1 MAHGSSAMKTWTWV
15 DGQWL
20 EGNPPLIGP
29 MTHAFWLGTTVFDGA
44 RAFEGVTPDLDRH
57 CRRVNASAEALAMTP
72 TMRWEEIVD
81 LARDGLRLFD
91 RDAAVYIR
99 PSYWAETGHPVS
111 VIACDPASTRF
122 ALTLWEAPMP
132 APGPMAITQ
141 SSFRRPTLECMPVN
155 AKAGCLYPNNA
166 RATLEA
172 ASRGFD
178 NALVL
183 DMLGNVAELAS
194 ANIFLA
200 KDGVVMTPAANGTF
214 LAGITR
220 ARVIDLLRKAGQPV
234 VEKSLRVADFLEAD
248 EIFSTGN
255 YSKVVPITPLREPR
269 DRTRAD
275 VSARPPPLLG
285 LRSRLIVAPIA
296 DVTQRK

>member
-1 MAHGSSAMKTWTWV
+1 MGHGASVAKTWTWF
-15 DGQWL
+15 DDQWL

-29 MTHAFWLGTTVFDGA
+29 MSHAFWLGSTVFDGA

-72 TMRWEEIVD
+72 SMRWEEIVE
-81 LARDGLRLFD
+81 LTRDGLRLFD

-99 PSYWAETGHPVS
+99 PSYWAEGNHPS
-111 VIACDPASTRF
+111 TLIACDPTSTRF

-132 APGPMAITQ
+132 APNGLSVTLTG
-141 SSFRRPTLECMPVN
+141 FRRPTLECMPVN

-172 ASRGFD
+172 KAKGFD
-178 NALVL
+178 NAVVL

-194 ANIFLA
+194 ANVFMA
-200 KDGVVMTPAANGTF
+200 KDGVVMTPVANGTF
-214 LAGITR
+214 LAGVTR
-220 ARVIDLLRKAGQPV
+220 SRVIDLLRKAGQPV
-234 VEKSLRVADFLEAD
+234 VEKTLRHQDFLEAD

-255 YSKVVPITPLREPR
+255 YSKVVPITRIEDRALEPGPAYR
-269 DRTRAD
+269 L
-275 VSARPPPLLG
+275 AR
-285 LRSRLIVAPIA
+285 RLYWDFAHA
-296 DVTQRK
+296 

>member
-1 MAHGSSAMKTWTWV
+1 MAHGSNTAKSWTWY
-15 DGQWL
+15 DDQWL
-20 EGNPPLIGP
+20 EGNPPILGP
-29 MTHAFWLGTTVFDGA
+29 MSHAFWLGSSVFDGA

-72 TMRWEEIVD
+72 TMRWEEILE
-81 LARDGLRLFD
+81 LAREGLRLFD

-99 PSYWAETGHPVS
+99 PSYWPERGHPAS
-111 VIACDPASTRF
+111 VVAADPDSTRF

-132 APGPMAITQ
+132 VPSTMSVTLSP
-141 SSFRRPTLECMPVN
+141 FRRPTLECMPTN
-155 AKAGCLYPNNA
+155 AKASCLYPNNA

-172 ASRGFD
+172 HARGFD

-194 ANIFLA
+194 SNVFMAR
-200 KDGVVMTPAANGTF
+200 DGVVMTPAANGTY

-220 ARVIDLLRKAGQPV
+220 ARVIELLRKAGQPV
-234 VEKSLRVADFLEAD
+234 VEKTLRWTDFLEAD

-255 YSKVVPITPLREPR
+255 YSKVVPVTRIETRDLEPGPMYR
-269 DRTRAD
+269 L
-275 VSARPPPLLG
+275 AR
-285 LRSRLIVAPIA
+285 RLYWDFAHA
-296 DVTQRK
+296 

>member
-1 MAHGSSAMKTWTWV
+1 MGHGASAAKTWTWFE
-15 DGQWL
+15 DRWL
-20 EGNPPLIGP
+20 EGNPPLLGP
-29 MTHAFWLGTTVFDGA
+29 MSHAFWLGSTVFDGA

-57 CRRVNASAEALAMTP
+57 ARRVNASAEALAMEP
-72 TMRWEEIVD
+72 TMRWEEIVE
-81 LARDGLRLFD
+81 LTRDGLRLFD

-99 PSYWAETGHPVS
+99 PSYWAEGNHPS
-111 VIACDPASTRF
+111 TLIACDPASTRF

-132 APGPMAITQ
+132 APSGLSVTL
-141 SSFRRPTLECMPVN
+141 SSFRRPTLECMPTN

-172 ASRGFD
+172 KNRGFD
-178 NALVL
+178 NAVVL
-183 DMLGNVAELAS
+183 DLLGNVAELAS

-234 VEKSLRVADFLEAD
+234 VEKTLSYRDFLEAD

-255 YSKVVPITPLREPR
+255 YSKVVPITRIEDRDLEPGPAHR
-269 DRTRAD
+269 L
-275 VSARPPPLLG
+275 AR
-285 LRSRLIVAPIA
+285 RLYWEFAHA
-296 DVTQRK
+296 